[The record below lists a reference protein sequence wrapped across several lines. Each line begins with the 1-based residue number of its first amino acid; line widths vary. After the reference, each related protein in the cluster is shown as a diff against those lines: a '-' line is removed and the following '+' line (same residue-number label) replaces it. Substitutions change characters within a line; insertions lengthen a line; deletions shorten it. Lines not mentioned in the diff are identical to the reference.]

1 MMNDYLPVPDDNEL
15 RPTEFSS
22 LSAGKSPSGTVSACF
37 SGNSTAETL
46 KEEDGFYENLK
57 KLHESSGLS
66 LFFNSRDT
74 TLDLHQ
80 LYKNVTQRGGY
91 HEVTKDGEWVDV
103 ACSVSS
109 GSWTPSQL
117 EKIYASVLHR
127 FEQIYHY
134 RSPKNPNK
142 PPKRTYTPLDVVVPD
157 LNSFT
162 RKRKHDDGFYGAQH
176 FREGGFSFKK
186 NEQIYGFQKS
196 FPVPMVEKR
205 KRMFKTTPDE
215 VKETSKDPRV
225 PLGSRNCHQMFIKTE
240 IGRLKSIDGNISSA
254 QLESMNEVWKHLS
267 HKDKR
272 RYIKASKKDN
282 ERYAREM
289 AAIEEHKRKQRNQ
302 LRKTT
307 KNAIKASST
316 NLINHETHSQET
328 SSGGSHVER
337 DSDYHVSLQ
346 AEDGDESALAWN
358 ESSVQ
363 MAVGLMNN
371 ARPCDPNF
379 QIEWDE
385 DGYGELIDMDPM

>member
-1 MMNDYLPVPDDNEL
+1 MVNDYLPVPDDNEL
-15 RPTEFSS
+15 RPSEFSS
-22 LSAGKSPSGTVSACF
+22 LSAGKSPSGTVSAYF

-46 KEEDGFYENLK
+46 KEEDGFYQNLK

-91 HEVTKDGEWVDV
+91 HEVTKDGEWVAV
-103 ACSVSS
+103 ACSLST

-117 EKIYASVLHR
+117 EKIYASVLYR
-127 FEQIYHY
+127 FEQVNHY
-134 RSPKNPNK
+134 RSPKKPKK
-142 PPKRTYTPLDVVVPD
+142 PPKRTDTPLV
-157 LNSFT
+157 S
-162 RKRKHDDGFYGAQH
+162 
-176 FREGGFSFKK
+176 
-186 NEQIYGFQKS
+186 
-196 FPVPMVEKR
+196 MVEKR
-205 KRMFKTTPDE
+205 KRIFKTTPDE
-215 VKETSKDPRV
+215 VKETGKDPRV

-307 KNAIKASST
+307 KNAIEASST
-316 NLINHETHSQET
+316 NLISDATHSQET
-328 SSGGSHVER
+328 SSGGSFVER

-346 AEDGDESALAWN
+346 ADDGDESALVWN
-358 ESSVQ
+358 ESLVR
-363 MAVGLMNN
+363 MDVGLMNN